1 MSTLASSCSQAA
13 GSDLLMLSW
22 QTHFLQHSS
31 LKAVNLMLSL
41 ALFAVLDGPRYSV
54 FLHL

>member
-13 GSDLLMLSW
+13 GSDLMLSW

-31 LKAVNLMLSL
+31 LKAVTLMLSL